1 MKERF
6 LQNRRLVFH
15 YYFVIGIAFFIYWW
29 LAGREGLVD
38 SIILSILAIY
48 LILFPLV
55 ILYVRKYAVHI
66 FLFLLA
72 LITGFYGFY
81 HYSIEEHSAF
91 NALYFTFQL
100 YVLETTDVFTQDGSA
115 LLQYPLI
122 IEIARWSAALY
133 TISTIFIAM
142 YRMLENSILVFIYQ
156 LIGNHT
162 IVFGYNEESM
172 TLIENLR
179 KQKKRVIFVAEHLP
193 HEVIDYLE
201 VLKIAVV
208 QHHDRQDN
216 LYMRCG
222 VGRAKSIVMLHQDD
236 KDNLNEF
243 LNFRTDFIKH
253 GRENEEL
260 IVYIHLRSQLSKKLF
275 SELEDT
281 LQETSVKIK
290 LINMYE
296 TFANQLFEEHPI
308 DQVGEQTNMLIIGF
322 DLVGQYIARQ
332 ATLDSGKQLQ
342 ITVLTE
348 SSGSSEQEWQRNYPA
363 IQAKIPMSFQA
374 FDITKDALEK
384 VILEQSKPVTH
395 IYFCMDENVLD
406 LSAVFELS
414 SRFPHIPIYL
424 EYTEGSFTEKWLQ
437 SEVNEDRRIH
447 SLGTLQEILT
457 EETLLK

>member
-6 LQNRRLVFH
+6 LQNRRLIFH
-15 YYFVIGIAFFIYWW
+15 YYLVIGIAFFIYWW

-38 SIILSILAIY
+38 PIILSILAIY

-55 ILYVRKYAVHI
+55 ILYIRNYAVHI
-66 FLFLLA
+66 FLFSLA
-72 LITGFYGFY
+72 FITGFYGFY
-81 HYSIEEHSAF
+81 HYSIEEHSVL

-100 YVLETTDVFTQDGSA
+100 YLLMTTDVFTQDGSA

-162 IVFGYNEESM
+162 IVFGYNKNS
-172 TLIENLR
+172 LVFIENLR
-179 KQKKRVIFVAEHLP
+179 KQNKRVIFVAKHLP

-201 VLKIAVV
+201 AMKVAVV
-208 QHHDRQDN
+208 QYHERQDN

-222 VGRAKSIVMLHQDD
+222 VARAKSIVMLHQDD
-236 KDNLNEF
+236 TDNLNEF
-243 LNFRTDFIKH
+243 LDFRTDFIRH
-253 GRENEEL
+253 ERENEEL
-260 IVYIHLRSQLSKKLF
+260 IVYIHLKSQLSKKLF

-281 LQETSVKIK
+281 LQETSVRIK
-290 LINMYE
+290 PINMYE
-296 TFANQLFEEHPI
+296 TFAIQLFEEHPI
-308 DQVGEQTNMLIIGF
+308 NQFGEQTNMLIIGF
-322 DLVGQYIARQ
+322 DLVGQYIVRQ
-332 ATLDSGKQLQ
+332 ATLDNEKQLQ

-348 SSGSSEQEWQRNYPA
+348 SSASSEQEWQRNYPA
-363 IQAKIPMSFQA
+363 IQAKIPISFQV
-374 FDITKDALEK
+374 FDIRKDALEK
-384 VILEQSKPVTH
+384 VILGQSKPVTH
-395 IYFCMDENVLD
+395 IYFCMDEEILD

-414 SRFPHIPIYL
+414 SRFPDIPIYL

-437 SEVNEDRRIH
+437 SEMNEDRRIY
-447 SLGTLQEILT
+447 SLGTLQETLT
-457 EETLLK
+457 EEKLLK